1 MNMTYKDGPTDT
13 FAISA
18 VDIAEIKTLML
29 LKEVDADLL
38 QRVLDGKGVQK
49 LEDLD
54 WLTIRNFLHYLRSL

>member
-1 MNMTYKDGPTDT
+1 MNMTYKDRPTDT
-13 FAISA
+13 LAISA
-18 VDIAEIKTLML
+18 LDIAEIKTLML
-29 LKEVDADLL
+29 MKEIDATQL